1 MADFGS
7 PVVNTTYDPTAG
19 IRTISGLLGV
29 QQQQAG
35 VQTARAQAQAAQQ
48 QMAERAA
55 FTNMLKTGVDDQGN
69 PIRTPD
75 GDVDP
80 AKVVAAQGR
89 IAPIYGSEWS
99 SGIIKAHADK
109 VGLQSALQSLDANG
123 RALIAGPMQ
132 AFGLN
137 PSDANLAT
145 TRDTIAGLVQDH
157 PELGAT
163 AKHAGAMLDQIGSV
177 PDTPQNAG
185 QRSMMASRFSAQF
198 QTKQPVA
205 TQWTGQDIDTGPN
218 VQSGVKAPP
227 AAGGGF
233 TPATTT
239 GKAVPPG
246 VSILTDPRTGNMY
259 AINPQDPGKTMLVG
273 QGGKL
278 FTGSTATTPAGGA
291 PNAPAAAAP
300 APGGAPAPAAARS
313 ATGAAPTTLPTGTM
327 DQNRPPVYTPGEA
340 NLVEANAKTIAANR
354 TAAQDSLTNLD
365 ILGRIKQLSQSGVY
379 TGPHSQGVAD
389 LATELSRI
397 PGFEGAAQ
405 YANNYNELVKFMSQ
419 NAARQGAALGLGGSD
434 ARIDLAKHA
443 LGSGDMDPR
452 TIGDIADYMTGIT
465 RMSAA
470 KANAQD
476 TWLGQP
482 GNSSKNSDIFERMW
496 RSNAD
501 PRLFQIAEMRDA
513 GAQQD
518 YAKLHIRKSEVADLT
533 KKHEWLVHVG
543 ALPPDQQ
550 QVAPA
555 SAGGAGAPAP
565 TGGATGQW

>member
-123 RALIAGPMQ
+123 PALIAGPMR
-132 AFGLN
+132 AFGLH

-145 TRDTIAGLVQDH
+145 KRDTIAGLVQDH

-163 AKHAGAMLDQIGSV
+163 AKHAGAMLDQVGSV

-227 AAGGGF
+227 AAGGG
-233 TPATTT
+233 
-239 GKAVPPG
+239 
-246 VSILTDPRTGNMY
+246 
-259 AINPQDPGKTMLVG
+259 
-273 QGGKL
+273 
-278 FTGSTATTPAGGA
+278 
-291 PNAPAAAAP
+291 
-300 APGGAPAPAAARS
+300 GAPATSTPHEGAPRMRPRQPLRRPAALPRPLLHAQRRAPRRRRSRPARWTRTARPCTRRAKRISSRRMRRRSPRTALRHKTRSRISTSSGGSSNSRKAASTRGRTVRASRTWQQSSRASPASRAQRNTRTITTSSSSSCRRMPPGRARRSAWAAQTRASISQSTRSAAATWTRARS
-313 ATGAAPTTLPTGTM
+313 AT
-327 DQNRPPVYTPGEA
+327 
-340 NLVEANAKTIAANR
+340 
-354 TAAQDSLTNLD
+354 
-365 ILGRIKQLSQSGVY
+365 
-379 TGPHSQGVAD
+379 
-389 LATELSRI
+389 SRI
-397 PGFEGAAQ
+397 
-405 YANNYNELVKFMSQ
+405 
-419 NAARQGAALGLGGSD
+419 
-434 ARIDLAKHA
+434 
-443 LGSGDMDPR
+443 
-452 TIGDIADYMTGIT
+452 T
-465 RMSAA
+465 
-470 KANAQD
+470 
-476 TWLGQP
+476 
-482 GNSSKNSDIFERMW
+482 
-496 RSNAD
+496 
-501 PRLFQIAEMRDA
+501 
-513 GAQQD
+513 
-518 YAKLHIRKSEVADLT
+518 
-533 KKHEWLVHVG
+533 
-543 ALPPDQQ
+543 
-550 QVAPA
+550 
-555 SAGGAGAPAP
+555 
-565 TGGATGQW
+565 